1 MCFLDCA
8 CQLNCKPDLIFES
21 KSKFENKIQSINE
34 NKQKIIIKEKE
45 TRMGQNSLA
54 AHTSSL
60 HAAHF
65 LPLPFLYSG
74 VISVR
79 PRSSVA
85 RAQDCGY
92 APALGP
98 GVQFLLSFS
107 WSRASVVVLLTRGPH
122 CQEV

>member
-45 TRMGQNSLA
+45 TRMGQNSPA
-54 AHTSSL
+54 AHTSGL
-60 HAAHF
+60 HTTHF
-65 LPLPFLYSG
+65 LPSLFFILESFPCG
-74 VISVR
+74 

-85 RAQDCGY
+85 RTQDCGY

-98 GVQFLLSFS
+98 GVQFLF
-107 WSRASVVVLLTRGPH
+107 VEKP
-122 CQEV
+122 